1 MTFLRFSFTNLSL
14 FFSKE
19 KKFKKINILRNFMID
34 VIVVIRLAGKFKS
47 LFFYKILCFLNK
59 IFFKIFCKIYIFLT
73 NKDSKNDIK

>member
-1 MTFLRFSFTNLSL
+1 
-14 FFSKE
+14 
-19 KKFKKINILRNFMID
+19 MID